1 MLNVAVSEISLEG
14 CALKASLAFL
24 PARSTIRANPAVL
37 NGCFCS
43 DVNTKMT
50 STPAH
55 AEAAVRLA
63 PSGGPSVQMPAGHA
77 FKNAAYGLP
86 NGTPGGTPSLADLA
100 KSFITKI
107 LSQ

>member
-1 MLNVAVSEISLEG
+1 
-14 CALKASLAFL
+14 
-24 PARSTIRANPAVL
+24 
-37 NGCFCS
+37 
-43 DVNTKMT
+43 MT

-86 NGTPGGTPSLADLA
+86 NGTPGGTPEPRRPGKVVYHQDL
-100 KSFITKI
+100 ITI
-107 LSQ
+107 TI